1 MATSIV
7 DGVTHLSQVTPA
19 APAPPACAYYF
30 AVDDSVQGL
39 LADLNNGKRF
49 STYTIPGTAGSREIC
64 PNGGA
69 ALLCEPGD
77 LLIIY
82 AYETCDR
89 QEILIKGHQ
98 ARVMVADAENNI
110 AEFYLQNLVPQ
121 GDRLEFQ
128 NLIAE

>member
-1 MATSIV
+1 
-7 DGVTHLSQVTPA
+7 
-19 APAPPACAYYF
+19 
-30 AVDDSVQGL
+30 
-39 LADLNNGKRF
+39 
-49 STYTIPGTAGSREIC
+49 
-64 PNGGA
+64 
-69 ALLCEPGD
+69 
-77 LLIIY
+77 LIIY